1 MSGVIAFFVGLVIG
15 TLFGMIISAFMN
27 ANHFDD
33 KNP

>member
-15 TLFGMIISAFMN
+15 TLFGMIIAAF
-27 ANHFDD
+27 HFDD